1 MSIEP
6 KSCQFCGKPSKNVKM
21 HEKYCNMNPKKNSYV
36 VGIGKDTD
44 SYTLPK
50 DSTSAQRNKIYESIA
65 RYKFGMPPNEPSL
78 LSRLFRR
85 KEKAIPI
92 EVSSPEDLIVGLKP
106 YQITQSNPKS
116 GLGKLLKKDKD
127 FIQVVLVSEIIEPKT
142 FWAEK
147 TGMNRIQYK
156 DRMYK
161 LPRDIK
167 GNVFFWHIDKKEP
180 LIDSAHADQ
189 SDAESSFHEL
199 QLFNMAYSVGRAA
212 GSNDLMNNL
221 KLIML
226 MMIGVFLLIVVTLY
240 YLSTV
245 QNGLNA
251 NDEYIINT
259 LNYIN
264 QSIPR
269 NY

>member
-1 MSIEP
+1 MPTEL
-6 KSCQFCGKPSKNVKM
+6 KACQFCGKPYKNVGV
-21 HEKYCNMNPKKNSYV
+21 HEKYCNMKPIDERPVEPTPIIIKMSLIERIF
-36 VGIGKDTD
+36 GI
-44 SYTLPK
+44 
-50 DSTSAQRNKIYESIA
+50 
-65 RYKFGMPPNEPSL
+65 
-78 LSRLFRR
+78 FRR
-85 KEKAIPI
+85 KSKPEKT
-92 EVSSPEDLIVGLKP
+92 EVTFPEDLIEGLKP
-106 YQITQSNPKS
+106 YQIPQSNPKS
-116 GLGKLLKKDKD
+116 GLGKLINKDKD

-180 LIDSAHADQ
+180 LIDTAQANQ

-212 GSNDLMNNL
+212 GANDLMNNL
-221 KLIML
+221 KLILIMVGIVL
-226 MMIGVFLLIVVTLY
+226 FLIVVDLY
-240 YLSTV
+240 YLNTV
-245 QNGLNA
+245 QKGLNA

-264 QSIPR
+264 RTVPR